1 VKETTPLTST
11 LLDFGLRSVENSN
24 LINLTVSIEFASRSK
39 ASRRYPKMLSSV
51 VTGEEMYGGLDMF
64 DSWPVFIADDNLFI
78 NDVLSLKVEV
88 TLVG

>member
-1 VKETTPLTST
+1 
-11 LLDFGLRSVENSN
+11 
-24 LINLTVSIEFASRSK
+24 
-39 ASRRYPKMLSSV
+39 V